1 MVRYLTSIFSGL
13 KIGFKKKS
21 NPRQYT
27 SVEIKKVFYEY
38 LRTHNTMS
46 IATSQDNQPWA
57 ASVFYANDDIILYF
71 ISNAIRARH
80 SKNIAVNNR
89 VAVTINED
97 YKLKKFDDWKK
108 IKGIQLEGYAYLI
121 DDKEELTKAVSTYIK
136 KYPFTSIYL
145 KQLFKTPK
153 LTLFERLIIKL
164 PFFPKFRATEANRF
178 YKIVPTRIWFV
189 DNERSFEKRL
199 EVPID

>member
-1 MVRYLTSIFSGL
+1 MLKSIVSLFNGL
-13 KIGFKKKS
+13 KTVFKKKS
-21 NPRQYT
+21 NVQQYT
-27 SVEIKKVFYEY
+27 SLELKKVFFEY

-46 IATSQDNQPWA
+46 IATSKDNEPWA
-57 ASVFYANDDIILYF
+57 ASVFYASDGVTLYF

-80 SKNIAVNNR
+80 SKNIEVNNK

-108 IKGIQLEGYAYLI
+108 IKGIQLEGYAYLVV
-121 DDKEELTKAVSTYIK
+121 DMEELTKAVSTYIK

-153 LTLFERLIIKL
+153 LTLFERLMIRL
-164 PFFPKFRATEANRF
+164 PFFPKFKATEANRF

-199 EVPID
+199 EIPMD